1 MSLAMSLSGD
11 NILHYMWDIIKVYYV
26 PLPSQSAAES
36 WQAQANLAI
45 SNLGKR
51 WIMLG

>member
-1 MSLAMSLSGD
+1 MSLSGD
-11 NILHYMWDIIKVYYV
+11 SILHYMWDIIKVYV
-26 PLPSQSAAES
+26 RLLSQSSAES

-51 WIMLG
+51 WMILG